1 MGRLGQ
7 AEGPS
12 GAVADRRLPGGP
24 IAADDAG
31 ALPGLRP
38 SGARHHADGTN
49 PESWSRRPMRDGGS
63 RLASNHYYPIAAA
76 SGLVGRAWLPD
87 RGRPSSLLWTV
98 RVSSLAAHLF
108 GPAKRG
114 HSHLGVR
121 RLADSPFRH
130 ARPLGLEPTEAVHER
145 QRQASGG
152 GTEQEAS
159 QDITRPMPGDRHP
172 SGA

>member
-12 GAVADRRLPGGP
+12 GPVADRRLPGGP

-31 ALPGLRP
+31 AVSGLRP
-38 SGARHHADGTN
+38 SCARHHADGTN
-49 PESWSRRPMRDGGS
+49 AARWSRRPVRDGGS
-63 RLASNHYYPIAAA
+63 RLASNDRYPIRAA
-76 SGLVGRAWLPD
+76 SYLASRAWLPD

-108 GPAKRG
+108 GPAKRRQ
-114 HSHLGVR
+114 SHLTVR
-121 RLADSPFRH
+121 RLADSPFRLV
-130 ARPLGLEPTEAVHER
+130 RPPALEPTEAVHER

-152 GTEQEAS
+152 GTEQETS